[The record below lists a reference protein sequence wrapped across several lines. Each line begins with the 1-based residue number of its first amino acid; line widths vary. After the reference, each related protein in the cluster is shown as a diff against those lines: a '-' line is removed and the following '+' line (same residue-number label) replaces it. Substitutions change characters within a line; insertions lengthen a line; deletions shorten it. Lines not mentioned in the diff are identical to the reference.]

1 MIGAYNIS
9 AVYVFT
15 RAGAIWSQRQKLT
28 ASDRDASSFGAAVAV
43 SADCTTCTVGASNV
57 TIETNAD
64 QGAAYLF
71 GNDGGTWM
79 QRERLTAS
87 DGSAYQLVG
96 AAVGINGDGTTVA
109 AGAPSISSVYVFAGT
124 LPPALKLYLPL
135 VVR

>member
-1 MIGAYNIS
+1 VS

-15 RAGAIWSQRQKLT
+15 RAGTTWSQHQKFT
-28 ASDRDASSFGAAVAV
+28 PPDPDAGSFGATVSV
-43 SADCTTCTVGASNV
+43 SADCTTLAVGASSV
-57 TIETNAD
+57 TIDTNAY